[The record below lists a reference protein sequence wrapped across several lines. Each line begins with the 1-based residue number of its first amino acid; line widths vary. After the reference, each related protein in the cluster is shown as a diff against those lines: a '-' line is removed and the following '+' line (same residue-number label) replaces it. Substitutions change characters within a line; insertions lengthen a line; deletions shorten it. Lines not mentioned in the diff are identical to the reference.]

1 MKRIFEFVTDPGHG
15 WLKVDFETLAKLDLK
30 LSDFSSC
37 SYLFFN
43 SRKGAMQPFI
53 YLEED
58 CDAGIFA
65 KRYKEVTGQ
74 EAKTRG
80 RYTNQF
86 AGRFNRYYFPNGK
99 GYFRYFAKDTI
110 QSGVVA

>member
-1 MKRIFEFVTDPGHG
+1 MRRTFEFVTDPGHG
-15 WLKVDFETLAKLDLK
+15 WIKVDFDTLATLDLK

-37 SYLFFN
+37 SYLFYN

-58 CDAGIFA
+58 CDAEIFA
-65 KRYKEVTGQ
+65 KRYREMTGR

-86 AGRFNRYYFPNGK
+86 AGRFHRHYFPNGK
-99 GYFRYFAKDTI
+99 DYFRYFAKDTI
-110 QSGVVA
+110 DHGVVA

>member
-1 MKRIFEFVTDPGHG
+1 MKRTFEFVTDPGHA
-15 WLKVDFETLAKLDLK
+15 WLKVDFETLATLGLK

-37 SYLFFN
+37 SYLFF
-43 SRKGAMQPFI
+43 STRKGAMQPFI

-58 CDAGIFA
+58 CDAGVFE
-65 KRYKEVTGQ
+65 KRYKEVTGK

-86 AGRFNRYYFPNGK
+86 AGRFHRAYFPNGK
-99 GYFRYFAKDTI
+99 DYYRYFAQSTI
-110 QSGVVA
+110 ESGVAA

>member
-1 MKRIFEFVTDPGHG
+1 MKRTFEFVTDPGHG

-65 KRYKEVTGQ
+65 RRYKEVTGQ

-86 AGRFNRYYFPNGK
+86 AGRFNRCYFPNGK
-99 GYFRYFAKDTI
+99 DYFRYFAQETI
-110 QSGVVA
+110 QSEVVA